1 MRDAL
6 RQYLAMASGLVE
18 VTKNRATPV
27 ARALVAQGEATRD
40 QVSDLVED
48 LITTSKANR
57 DALVNLVGYEV
68 ERSLG
73 RVGVASADEVKA
85 LTGRVRELERT
96 VKELRAR
103 PARAEPATPK
113 AVAKAAGKAPTAK
126 KAAAKKASA
135 NKSAAK
141 KAPGAKA
148 AAKKA
153 PAKKA
158 ST

>member
-73 RVGVASADEVKA
+73 RIGVASADEVKA
-85 LTGRVRELERT
+85 LTSRVRELERT
-96 VKELRAR
+96 VKDLQAR
-103 PARAEPATPK
+103 SSRNGPAVPASAPK
-113 AVAKAAGKAPTAK
+113 KVAKAAEKAPAAK
-126 KAAAKKASA
+126 KAAAKKAGA
-135 NKSAAK
+135 KKAAPTKAAK
-141 KAPGAKA
+141 KAA
-148 AAKKA
+148 
-153 PAKKA
+153 
-158 ST
+158 T

>member
-73 RVGVASADEVKA
+73 RIGVASADEVKA
-85 LTGRVRELERT
+85 LTSRVRELERA
-96 VKELRAR
+96 VKDLQAR
-103 PARAEPATPK
+103 SGRTAPAVPPATPK
-113 AVAKAAGKAPTAK
+113 TVAKAAEKAPAAK
-126 KAAAKKASA
+126 KAAAKKAA
-135 NKSAAK
+135 GK
-141 KAPGAKA
+141 KAPE
-148 AAKKA
+148 KA

-158 ST
+158 AKKAAT

>member
-73 RVGVASADEVKA
+73 RIGVASADEVKA
-85 LTGRVRELERT
+85 LTSRVRELERT
-96 VKELRAR
+96 VKDLQAR
-103 PARAEPATPK
+103 SSRSAPAVPAATPK
-113 AVAKAAGKAPTAK
+113 KVAKAAEKAPAAK
-126 KAAAKKASA
+126 KAAAKKSA
-135 NKSAAK
+135 GK
-141 KAPGAKA
+141 KAAP
-148 AAKKA
+148 KKA
-153 PAKKA
+153 AKKA

>member
-6 RQYLAMASGLVE
+6 RQYLAMAGGLVE

-27 ARALVAQGEATRD
+27 ARALVAQGEATRE

-73 RVGVASADEVKA
+73 RIGVASADEVKA
-85 LTGRVRELERT
+85 LTGRVRELEKT
-96 VKELRAR
+96 VKDLQAR
-103 PARAEPATPK
+103 SVPHGAEAVPA
-113 AVAKAAGKAPTAK
+113 VKAPAAKKALAAKKTTTAK
-126 KAAAKKASA
+126 KAAPSKSPGKKATGK
-135 NKSAAK
+135 KSAAK
-141 KAPGAKA
+141 KA
-148 AAKKA
+148 
-153 PAKKA
+153 

>member
-27 ARALVAQGEATRD
+27 ARALVAQGEATRE

-73 RVGVASADEVKA
+73 RIGVASADEVKA
-85 LTGRVRELERT
+85 LTGRVRELEKT
-96 VKELRAR
+96 VKDLQAR
-103 PARAEPATPK
+103 SVPHGAEAVPA
-113 AVAKAAGKAPTAK
+113 VKAPAAKKALAAKKTTTAK
-126 KAAAKKASA
+126 KAAPSKSPGKKATGK
-135 NKSAAK
+135 KSAAK
-141 KAPGAKA
+141 KA
-148 AAKKA
+148 
-153 PAKKA
+153 

>member
-18 VTKNRATPV
+18 VTKNKATPV

-48 LITTSKANR
+48 LITTSRTNR

-73 RVGVASADEVKA
+73 RIGVASADEVKA
-85 LTGRVRELERT
+85 LTSRVRELE
-96 VKELRAR
+96 
-103 PARAEPATPK
+103 K
-113 AVAKAAGKAPTAK
+113 AVKDLQARSGRTGAEAVPAVKAPAAKKALAAKKTTTTAKKAPSKTAGK
-126 KAAAKKASA
+126 KAAAKKS
-135 NKSAAK
+135 
-141 KAPGAKA
+141 
-148 AAKKA
+148 
-153 PAKKA
+153 AKKA

>member
-48 LITTSKANR
+48 LITTSRTNR

-73 RVGVASADEVKA
+73 RIGVASADEVKA
-85 LTGRVRELERT
+85 LTSRVRELE
-96 VKELRAR
+96 
-103 PARAEPATPK
+103 K
-113 AVAKAAGKAPTAK
+113 AVKDLQSRSGRTAGTEVVPAVKAPAAKKALAAKKTATAKKAPSKSTGKKAAGK
-126 KAAAKKASA
+126 KAAAKKAS
-135 NKSAAK
+135 
-141 KAPGAKA
+141 
-148 AAKKA
+148 
-153 PAKKA
+153 
-158 ST
+158 T

>member
-27 ARALVAQGEATRD
+27 ARALVAQGEATRE

-73 RVGVASADEVKA
+73 RIGVASADEVKA
-85 LTGRVRELERT
+85 LTSRVRELE
-96 VKELRAR
+96 
-103 PARAEPATPK
+103 K
-113 AVAKAAGKAPTAK
+113 AVKDLHARSGRTAGTEVVPAVKAPAAKKALAAKKTATAKKAPSKSTGKKAAGK
-126 KAAAKKASA
+126 KAAAKKAS
-135 NKSAAK
+135 
-141 KAPGAKA
+141 
-148 AAKKA
+148 
-153 PAKKA
+153 
-158 ST
+158 T

>member
-6 RQYLAMASGLVE
+6 RQYLAMAGGLVE

-40 QVSDLVED
+40 QVSDLVDD

-73 RVGVASADEVKA
+73 RIGVASADEVKA
-85 LTGRVRELERT
+85 LTSRVRELERA
-96 VKELRAR
+96 VKDLQAR
-103 PARAEPATPK
+103 SGRTAPAVPPATPK
-113 AVAKAAGKAPTAK
+113 TVAKAAEKAPAAK
-126 KAAAKKASA
+126 KAAAKKAA
-135 NKSAAK
+135 GKKAAEKAPAAK
-141 KAPGAKA
+141 KA
-148 AAKKA
+148 AKKA
-153 PAKKA
+153 A
-158 ST
+158 T

>member
-27 ARALVAQGEATRD
+27 ARALVAQGEATRE

-73 RVGVASADEVKA
+73 RIGVASADEVKA
-85 LTGRVRELERT
+85 LTSRVRELERA
-96 VKELRAR
+96 VKDLQAR
-103 PARAEPATPK
+103 SGRTAPAVPPATPK
-113 AVAKAAGKAPTAK
+113 TVAKAAEKAPAAK
-126 KAAAKKASA
+126 KAAAKKAA
-135 NKSAAK
+135 GK
-141 KAPGAKA
+141 KAPE
-148 AAKKA
+148 KA

-158 ST
+158 AKKAAT